1 MKTHPVLIVDDDD
14 DIRECII
21 DFLQDNGYAAVG
33 ASNGKDALE
42 KLSARALEP
51 AVIVL
56 DLMMPV
62 MDGRTF
68 RDEQLR
74 DPDLA
79 RIPVIVVSAFR
90 EASAVVADME
100 CGSWVRKPVNL
111 DRLLKAVRLYCD

>member
-1 MKTHPVLIVDDDD
+1 MSTHPVLIVDDDD
-14 DIRECII
+14 DIRESII
-21 DFLQDNGYAAVG
+21 DFLEDHGYAAVG
-33 ASNGKDALE
+33 AANGKDALD
-42 KLSARALEP
+42 KLVARALEP

-90 EASAVVADME
+90 EAPAVVADMG
-100 CGSWVRKPVNL
+100 GSLVRKPLDL
-111 DRLLKAVRLYCD
+111 DRLLKAVRRYCD